1 MHFIQQQQKYN
12 VFTGVD
18 ISIIYVPQKDG
29 VYGILF
35 RNYLCLLH
43 STR

>member
-1 MHFIQQQQKYN
+1 MHFIQQQQKYS
-12 VFTGVD
+12 VFTGVA
-18 ISIIYVPQKDG
+18 ILIIYVPKKDG
-29 VYGILF
+29 VYHLIF

>member
-12 VFTGVD
+12 VFTGLD
-18 ISIIYVPQKDG
+18 ISIIYVPKKMEFIAL
-29 VYGILF
+29 YL
-35 RNYLCLLH
+35 LCLLH